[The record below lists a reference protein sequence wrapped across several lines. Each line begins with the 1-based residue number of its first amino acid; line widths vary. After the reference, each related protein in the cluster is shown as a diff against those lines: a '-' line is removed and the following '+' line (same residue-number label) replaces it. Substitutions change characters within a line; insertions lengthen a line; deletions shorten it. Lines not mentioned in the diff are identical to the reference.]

1 MSEKEHVQ
9 KGHPTHLISKQFTQ
23 LRTAVMVYIALFT
36 VFLFPI
42 GCIESLGDDRGSNL
56 EIFSFF
62 LRNFQ
67 RCYDEIGIYMEITF
81 KKFSKSL
88 PTMVVQRRK
97 FCFLGPL
104 KTPVSSF

>member
-23 LRTAVMVYIALFT
+23 LHTAVMVYIALFT

-42 GCIESLGDDRGSNL
+42 GCIEPLGDDRGSNL

-62 LRNFQ
+62 
-67 RCYDEIGIYMEITF
+67 
-81 KKFSKSL
+81 
-88 PTMVVQRRK
+88 
-97 FCFLGPL
+97 
-104 KTPVSSF
+104 